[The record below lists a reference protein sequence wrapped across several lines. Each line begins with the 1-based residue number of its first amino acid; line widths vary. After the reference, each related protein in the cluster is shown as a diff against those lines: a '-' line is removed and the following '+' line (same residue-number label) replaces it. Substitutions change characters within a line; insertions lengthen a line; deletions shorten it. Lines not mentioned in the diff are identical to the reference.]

1 MGDEQGR
8 GSDDPAVRSEPV
20 DLEDGG
26 TVVIRQQNAGPGN
39 QVGDGEFKPGDTGR
53 TVEEAA
59 EEQAELEE
67 EEPVD
72 GPERR

>member
-1 MGDEQGR
+1 MGDEKRPENQ
-8 GSDDPAVRSEPV
+8 DPAVRSEPI

-26 TVVIRQQNAGPGN
+26 TVVISQQNVGPGN

-59 EEQAELEE
+59 EQQAALEE
-67 EEPVD
+67 EQPIE
-72 GPERR
+72 